1 MNSSIRIF
9 WGVCIL
15 ALSSC
20 STNSSLRNAVT
31 NRPYDLAAKP
41 LRVEATAF
49 SQQGTTTLYLRINR
63 SQLLY
68 TRETPSSPFTS
79 EVSISI
85 DTLTFLSNDTLKTD
99 SPQWMNLEF
108 NFPSL
113 NSNEYFSFELQD
125 INRNVSERLYVEPN
139 EYLVW
144 DVESDKAINPT
155 NVEIGT
161 KILIQSPGVESWEV
175 YKAHPPK
182 TLPSPPF
189 SGSKNPIDTVVARPF
204 AFSNGNWVVTDGC
217 QFFFNDKTKRSIV
230 INGRKSDFPKSINV
244 EDLLEST
251 RYIATRNEYSK
262 LMNAEHP
269 KKSLDEFWLKCG
281 GSFSK
286 SRRLIEIYYDRVEEA
301 NTFFSGLQEGWRTDR
316 GMIHIVMGVP
326 DKVRSTSFSEVWT
339 YGEEDTP
346 NFIAF
351 IFEKREHVLDDNH
364 FILIRG
370 VTYKNNWDRVVTS
383 WRNGRVQGD

>member
-49 SQQGTTTLYLRINR
+49 SQQGTTPLYLRINR

-125 INRNVSERLYVEPN
+125 LNRNVSERLYVEPN

-144 DVESDKAINPT
+144 DVE
-155 NVEIGT
+155 
-161 KILIQSPGVESWEV
+161 
-175 YKAHPPK
+175 
-182 TLPSPPF
+182 
-189 SGSKNPIDTVVARPF
+189 
-204 AFSNGNWVVTDGC
+204 
-217 QFFFNDKTKRSIV
+217 
-230 INGRKSDFPKSINV
+230 
-244 EDLLEST
+244 
-251 RYIATRNEYSK
+251 
-262 LMNAEHP
+262 
-269 KKSLDEFWLKCG
+269 
-281 GSFSK
+281 
-286 SRRLIEIYYDRVEEA
+286 
-301 NTFFSGLQEGWRTDR
+301 
-316 GMIHIVMGVP
+316 
-326 DKVRSTSFSEVWT
+326 
-339 YGEEDTP
+339 
-346 NFIAF
+346 
-351 IFEKREHVLDDNH
+351 
-364 FILIRG
+364 
-370 VTYKNNWDRVVTS
+370 
-383 WRNGRVQGD
+383 